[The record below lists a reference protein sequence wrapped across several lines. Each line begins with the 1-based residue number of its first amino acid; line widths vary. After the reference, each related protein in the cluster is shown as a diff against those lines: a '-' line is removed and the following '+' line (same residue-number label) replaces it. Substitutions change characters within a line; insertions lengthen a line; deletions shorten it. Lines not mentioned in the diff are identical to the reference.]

1 MDKNIMVKNKIGAVK
16 PGPVKPGPI
25 KPGPVNPGP
34 VKPGPNTKGK
44 IIKKVQITPFKS
56 EPKKIITEKD
66 TTILNKFMYVYFK
79 NKINP
84 TTYSDLIK

>member
-16 PGPVKPGPI
+16 AGPVKPGPVKPGPI
-25 KPGPVNPGP
+25 NPRP

-44 IIKKVQITPFKS
+44 IVKKLQITPFKS
-56 EPKKIITEKD
+56 EPKKLITEKD
-66 TTILNKFMYVYFK
+66 TNILNEFMYVYFK

>member
-16 PGPVKPGPI
+16 PGPIKTGPI
-25 KPGPVNPGP
+25 NPR
-34 VKPGPNTKGK
+34 PNTKGK
-44 IIKKVQITPFKS
+44 IVKKLQITPFKS
-56 EPKKIITEKD
+56 EPKKLITEKD
-66 TTILNKFMYVYFK
+66 TNILNKFMYVYFK

>member
-16 PGPVKPGPI
+16 AGPVKPGPI
-25 KPGPVNPGP
+25 NPR
-34 VKPGPNTKGK
+34 PNTKGK
-44 IIKKVQITPFKS
+44 IVKKLQITPFKS
-56 EPKKIITEKD
+56 EPKKLITEKD
-66 TTILNKFMYVYFK
+66 TNILNEFMYVYFK